1 MLKVYGMIA
10 FQFDI
15 HPMLMTIE
23 VDMQNKA
30 KVGSAVC
37 YGLMGKINAMPLL
50 RHISISKMFELFFL
64 LQLLA
69 LFR

>member
-30 KVGSAVC
+30 KISSVVC
-37 YGLMGKINAMPLL
+37 YGMAGEID
-50 RHISISKMFELFFL
+50 
-64 LQLLA
+64 
-69 LFR
+69 